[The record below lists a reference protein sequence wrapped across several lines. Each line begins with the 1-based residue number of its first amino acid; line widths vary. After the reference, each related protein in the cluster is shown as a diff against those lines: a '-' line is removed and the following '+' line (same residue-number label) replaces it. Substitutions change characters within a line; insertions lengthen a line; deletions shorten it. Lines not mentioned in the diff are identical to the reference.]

1 MKLISFYHLSVTIFR
16 LSRELHEKLQRARRK
31 LDEHSSDMKYGMVRQ
46 ILDFASMARS
56 ILHKKMREYR
66 ASVREVSHSAEEDT
80 YQSSVAVKSQ
90 HSAASAKSLIPEPQS
105 APSVETKHS
114 SSGIPNLNL
123 YVNIAFLFTFTIDIS
138 SSRS

>member
-1 MKLISFYHLSVTIFR
+1 MELQLVKLISFYYCSVTIFR

-46 ILDFASMARS
+46 ILDFASVARS

-66 ASVREVSHSAEEDT
+66 ASVREVSHSVGKDT
-80 YQSSVAVKSQ
+80 YQSSVAV

-105 APSVETKHS
+105 APSIEAKPS
-114 SSGIPNLNL
+114 LSG
-123 YVNIAFLFTFTIDIS
+123 IAFLFTFTID
-138 SSRS
+138 RSASHC